1 MPRKEK
7 KRDGETK
14 FADSM
19 ESQIETESATFN
31 DQVMKTMKTKKETVT
46 KNGMTDPG
54 HQISDL
60 SEINE
65 EEEG

>member
-7 KRDGETK
+7 KRDGETP
-14 FADSM
+14 FPDSM

-31 DQVMKTMKTKKETVT
+31 DQVMKTMKTKKEKVK
-46 KNGMTDPG
+46 KNGMTNPG
-54 HQISDL
+54 HQIGEL